1 MEIKLIKEIMKNFE
15 KSNIHK
21 IELEQDGFKIKLEK
35 EDKQYVTA
43 KEMEVPTVV
52 TTVSNNE
59 ETKPVVTDNSVKVLA
74 PLVGTFYGS
83 PSPDAK
89 PFVSVGSKVQK
100 GQTLCIIEAM
110 KVMNEISAPSNGTIK
125 EILVKNSAMVEFDQV
140 IMTIE

>member
-52 TTVSNNE
+52 TTVANNE